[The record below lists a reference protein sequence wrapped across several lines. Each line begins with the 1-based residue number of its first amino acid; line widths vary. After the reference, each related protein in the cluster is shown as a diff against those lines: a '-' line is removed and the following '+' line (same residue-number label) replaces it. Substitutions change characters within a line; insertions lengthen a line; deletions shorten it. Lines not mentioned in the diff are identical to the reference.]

1 MKNLSNQIK
10 WITSGLF
17 SISVFVACSDA
28 GDAVTSTEV
37 ESEFSIAGE
46 VIQSSTRGPLS
57 LKVLNSNLDS
67 IDAFKTNWEGEFNHQ
82 IVSNDFDPKT
92 EVFILEVINRDLS
105 IIIEPTNFDSSKNN
119 IISPFSHY
127 LVEKSTDQN
136 ETLVELD
143 LDSLQTKLYSRIFS
157 EDFEYVFLVK
167 SNYHNIV
174 EALEEAT
181 TRTAAELN
189 IDVSTLLNQ
198 SNSLLLNSTFQKYLA
213 EYIAAHPD
221 KITPYDLRRLDNDG
235 VWVDKVVEKLIT
247 FQL

>member
-1 MKNLSNQIK
+1 MKMLPSQIK

-17 SISVFVACSDA
+17 SIGVFVACSDA

-57 LKVLNSNLDS
+57 LKVLNSDLDS
-67 IDAFKTNWEGEFNHQ
+67 IDAFKTNWEGEFEHQ
-82 IVSNDFDPKT
+82 IVSADFDPKT
-92 EVFILEVINRDLS
+92 EIFILEVINRDLS
-105 IIIEPTNFDSSKNN
+105 IIIEPTSLDSSKNN

-143 LDSLQTKLYSRIFS
+143 VDSLQTKLYSRIFS
-157 EDFEYVFLVK
+157 EDFEHEILVK
-167 SNYHNIV
+167 SQFQNIV
-174 EALEEAT
+174 AALEEAT

-198 SNSLLLNSTFQKYLA
+198 SNSLLLNSIFQKYLA
-213 EYIAAHPD
+213 EYLLAHPE
-221 KITPYDLRRLDNDG
+221 KVTPYDLRRLDNDDA
-235 VWVDKVVEKLIT
+235 WVDKVVEKLIT
-247 FQL
+247 F